1 MSMLDHRIPPP
12 VVALACA
19 ALAWGLTQLAPALAL
34 HLPHRLGIAL
44 GLAGVGLALE
54 IWALLH
60 FRRART
66 TISPLAPHRSS
77 AIVRGGPYRF
87 TRNPMYLGMAIQLVA
102 FCLWL
107 ANPLALI
114 AVAVFVIYITRF
126 QIQPEERAIAAK
138 FGEPYRR
145 YLQTVR
151 RWL

>member
-1 MSMLDHRIPPP
+1 MSKLDHRIPPP

-19 ALAWGLTQLAPALAL
+19 ALAWGLTRLTPALAL

-44 GLAGVGLALE
+44 GVAGAGLALE

-66 TISPLAPHRSS
+66 TISPLSPHKAS
-77 AIVRGGPYRF
+77 AIVRAGPYRF

-114 AVAVFVIYITRF
+114 AVAVFVACITRF

-138 FGEPYRR
+138 FGESYARYRS
-145 YLQTVR
+145 QVR
-151 RWL
+151 SWL

>member
-1 MSMLDHRIPPP
+1 MSILDHRIPPP

-19 ALAWGLTQLAPALAL
+19 ALAWSLTRLAPVLAL

-44 GLAGVGLALE
+44 GVAGAGLALE
-54 IWALLH
+54 ICALLH
-60 FRRART
+60 FRRAHT

>member
-1 MSMLDHRIPPP
+1 MSILDHRIPPP

-66 TISPLAPHRSS
+66 TISPLAPQKSS
-77 AIVRGGPYRF
+77 AIVRDGPYRF
-87 TRNPMYLGMAIQLVA
+87 TRNPMYLGMAIQIAA

-107 ANPLALI
+107 AHPLAPLGL
-114 AVAVFVIYITRF
+114 VAFVAYITRF
-126 QIQPEERAIAAK
+126 QILPEERAILAR
-138 FGEPYRR
+138 FGEPYAH
-145 YLQTVR
+145 YLRQVR

>member
-1 MSMLDHRIPPP
+1 MPKLDHRIPPP

-19 ALAWGLTQLAPALAL
+19 ALAWGLTRLAPALAL

-44 GLAGVGLALE
+44 GVAGAGLALE

-66 TISPLAPHRSS
+66 TISPLAPQKSS
-77 AIVRGGPYRF
+77 AIVRDGPYRF
-87 TRNPMYLGMAIQLVA
+87 TRNPMYLGMAIQIAA

-107 ANPLALI
+107 AHPLAPLGL
-114 AVAVFVIYITRF
+114 VAFVAYITRF
-126 QIQPEERAIAAK
+126 QIHPEERAILAR
-138 FGEPYRR
+138 FGEPYAH
-145 YLQTVR
+145 YLRQVR